1 MKTKIFTTVLAT
13 ISLMSMNVPLAM
25 AENTSD
31 SVEQAI
37 QGNPWFELDS
47 LSRGQKKHLYDQYKK
62 TGIPDVYSQV
72 DFDGS
77 AIQLEPSPT
86 QQIQTFAATSA
97 YDDWA
102 TSVNEKI
109 NCVVEIGLSLCSK
122 AGADADTAKASAEA
136 KFPSSLH
143 NGQGDAY
150 RHCYWSGLMTH
161 HIGSGNALFVGENHE
176 AFSFT
181 TQEEYE
187 MDTYNNKQGRIAGLN
202 STRDIDVLNICY
214 GWARNNK
221 LKTL

>member
-1 MKTKIFTTVLAT
+1 
-13 ISLMSMNVPLAM
+13 
-25 AENTSD
+25 
-31 SVEQAI
+31 
-37 QGNPWFELDS
+37 
-47 LSRGQKKHLYDQYKK
+47 LYDQYKK
-62 TGIPDVYSQV
+62 TGTPEVYSQV
-72 DFDGS
+72 NFDGS
-77 AIQLEPSPT
+77 AIQLKSSPT
-86 QQIQTFAATSA
+86 QQIQTLAATSA
-97 YDDWA
+97 YDEWA

-109 NCVVEIGLSLCSK
+109 NCVVEIGLNLCSI

-136 KFPSSLH
+136 KFPDSLR

-181 TQEEYE
+181 TQAEYE
-187 MDTYNNKQGRIAGLN
+187 MGTYNNKQGRLAGLR

-214 GWARNNK
+214 GWARNNT